1 MMTMSPAT
9 DAALTVAERFS
20 AIECAVLDR
29 WPEAT
34 VESNPTGAT
43 MFITTPR
50 ASVIVAIAF
59 TTFSDGCNVFI
70 RRYDGVDDM
79 HRMTVEGSALHVA
92 DEVAE
97 ILQEHFGP
105 SKTAARA

>member
-1 MMTMSPAT
+1 MS
-9 DAALTVAERFS
+9 
-20 AIECAVLDR
+20 
-29 WPEAT
+29 
-34 VESNPTGAT
+34 
-43 MFITTPR
+43 
-50 ASVIVAIAF
+50 
-59 TTFSDGCNVFI
+59 
-70 RRYDGVDDM
+70 RYDGVDDT